1 MILSNRSMCM
11 IPHQSIILPPFSLSL
26 VWLFVE
32 FRVGNEEVAYSGR
45 TCCKV
50 KDRIQQRKQVIQ
62 SDQDVHVC
70 GIFVAGTRIPL
81 LQNSPFYLLLRYE
94 LSFIFLSSFFLLMLF
109 GARTFIFFSSFF
121 YIAQIFLHDEYKEFC
136 QKRNGAFLWM
146 EGIYLR
152 NFQCRS
158 QHMSG

>member
-1 MILSNRSMCM
+1 MIS
-11 IPHQSIILPPFSLSL
+11 HQSIILPPFSLSL

-32 FRVGNEEVAYSGR
+32 FRVGNEEVAYSGC

-50 KDRIQQRKQVIQ
+50 KNQIQQRKQVIQ

-94 LSFIFLSSFFLLMLF
+94 LSFIFLSSFFSSHAF
-109 GARTFIFFSSFF
+109 WGTDIYIFFLFFTQPKSFYMMNIKSSV
-121 YIAQIFLHDEYKEFC
+121 K
-136 QKRNGAFLWM
+136 KRNGAFLWM

>member
-11 IPHQSIILPPFSLSL
+11 IRHQSIILPPFSLSL

-32 FRVGNEEVAYSGR
+32 FMVGNEEVAYSGR

-50 KDRIQQRKQVIQ
+50 KDRIQQRKQVTQ

-70 GIFVAGTRIPL
+70 GIFVARTRIPL
-81 LQNSPFYLLLRYE
+81 LQISPFYLLLRYK
-94 LSFIFLSSFFLLMLF
+94 LSFFFLLFFLLMLF

>member
-94 LSFIFLSSFFLLMLF
+94 LSFIFLSSFFFLLMLF
-109 GARTFIFFSSFF
+109 GARTFIYFFFFIQPISFCRMNIKSSVKRGWSIFF
-121 YIAQIFLHDEYKEFC
+121 MDERHILKWLS
-136 QKRNGAFLWM
+136 K
-146 EGIYLR
+146 
-152 NFQCRS
+152 
-158 QHMSG
+158 

>member
-32 FRVGNEEVAYSGR
+32 FRAGNEEVAYSGR

-50 KDRIQQRKQVIQ
+50 KDWIQQRKQVIQ

-70 GIFVAGTRIPL
+70 GIFVARTRIPL
-81 LQNSPFYLLLRYE
+81 LQISPFYLLLRYE
-94 LSFIFLSSFFLLMLF
+94 LSFIFLSSFFSSHAF
-109 GARTFIFFSSFF
+109 WGTDIYIFFFFFFTQPKSFYMMNIKSSVKKGMEHF
-121 YIAQIFLHDEYKEFC
+121 YGWKAYTCVTSSVEVSI
-136 QKRNGAFLWM
+136 
-146 EGIYLR
+146 
-152 NFQCRS
+152 
-158 QHMSG
+158 